1 MTSLRL
7 ARADRAQPAMAL
19 VVDRDPDT
27 RKMYAEY
34 LRLSSCLIEEAEDG
48 REALA
53 KAIAHCPDVIITET
67 RLPGI
72 NGFDLCSLLRQDE
85 GTSAIP
91 IVVVTSDT
99 YGTDVRRAQMAGAD
113 AVLIKPCLP
122 EALGAEIA
130 RLLEQSSTLRERAR
144 AVREKAHD
152 QLLKADRVVERS
164 RAVARRTMLSRSHA
178 RHDTTTPPT
187 VPPVLMCPSCDR
199 MLRYLHSHI
208 GGVSIRHQEQ
218 WDYFECPGDCG
229 TFQYRARTRKLRRP

>member
-53 KAIAHCPDVIITET
+53 KAIAYRPDVIITET

-72 NGFDLCSLLRQDE
+72 NGFDLCTLLRQDE

-99 YGTDVRRAQMAGAD
+99 FGTDVRRAQMAGAD

-122 EALGAEIA
+122 EALVAEIV
-130 RLLEQSSTLRERAR
+130 RLLDQSSTLRERAR
-144 AVREKAHD
+144 AVREKARD
-152 QLLKADRVVERS
+152 QLESNPPIARS
-164 RAVARRTMLSRSHA
+164 RTGTRRTMLSRSHA
-178 RHDTTTPPT
+178 RHDTTTPPAA
-187 VPPVLMCPSCDR
+187 PPVLMCPSCDR
-199 MLRYLHSHI
+199 PLRYLHSHI

-218 WDYFECPGDCG
+218 WDYFECPGNCG
-229 TFQYRARTRKLRRP
+229 TFQYRERTRKLRRS